1 MTIGRLLASLVFAAS
16 MAAAVPAQAQLRS
29 IPPEART
36 GTIQHLQDMYVAIDG
51 ARRRL
56 APGAQIRDANN
67 RLVLPAAIPPGAM
80 VKYVG
85 DAEGF
90 VRQVWILTPQE
101 AAQDAQKR

>member
-1 MTIGRLLASLVFAAS
+1 MIARLLACLVLGACLATAAL
-16 MAAAVPAQAQLRS
+16 AQAPLRT
-29 IPPEART
+29 IPPEAKT
-36 GTIQHLQDMYVAIDG
+36 GTMQHLQDMYVAIDG

-67 RLVLPAAIPPGAM
+67 RLVLPASIPAGSR

-90 VRQVWILTPQE
+90 VRQVWILSPQE
-101 AAQDAQKR
+101 AAQDAQQR